1 MLKVYPNP
9 AQNNLNILGSIE
21 NDLNIIDVKI
31 YNTIGVVVYE
41 KSFDS
46 IDRFRELDLSNLVS
60 GIYIIEINSLIGKE
74 IKKTQVYKI
83 IKN

>member
-21 NDLNIIDVKI
+21 NDINIIDVKI

-46 IDRFRELDLSNLVS
+46 VDRFRELDLSNLIS
-60 GIYIIEINSLIGKE
+60 GVYVVEVNSLIGKE